1 MNPRLLLGI
10 VSIILAF
17 VSSATT
23 QTQPQAAAGVGNI
36 TRAGRAYVSGE
47 NPGIRLLD
55 KQDGATLTQVSFWRV
70 HWSPVGTGHVC
81 YVTVGEDKSPGE
93 LRIGLYDNQKLFD
106 YLTKEMLGTFNKAF
120 IDRPFVP
127 VGGATF
133 GFVGDATHE
142 RREFCRSDRYSVE
155 LIWRDLQTPYL
166 IDILAGS
173 RPPNPFGL
181 TYLRIPA
188 ANAEVIINGKPAPGK
203 AFLGPAGPSA
213 FLAFGETWLK

>member
-10 VSIILAF
+10 LSFILALA
-17 VSSATT
+17 VSATT
-23 QTQPQAAAGVGNI
+23 QTQPQAPSGVGNI
-36 TRAGRAYVSGE
+36 TRAGKAYLSGE

-55 KQDGATLTQVSFWRV
+55 KQDGTILTQVTFWRV
-70 HWSPVGTGHVC
+70 YWSPVGAGHVC
-81 YVTVGEDKSPGE
+81 YVTVGEDESPGE
-93 LRIGLYDNQKLFD
+93 LRIALFDNQKLFD

-120 IDRPFVP
+120 VDRPFVP
-127 VGGATF
+127 VGGGTF
-133 GFVGDATHE
+133 SFAGDSIQE
-142 RREFCRSDRYSVE
+142 RREFCRSERYSVE
-155 LIWRDLQTPYL
+155 LLWRDLQAPYL

-203 AFLGPAGPSA
+203 AFLGQAGPTA